1 MSRVRSAVS
10 QVWPRLAAIGGLV
23 LVWALVYRSGYFN
36 ADVLPSPA
44 AAWSSLVHNVANG
57 KIPRA
62 TQASL
67 VRLLIG
73 FTISV
78 GIGTVFGLLEVASS
92 LFERSFGSLVVG
104 LQSLPSIAWLPLAIL
119 WFGLNE
125 RAVIFVVVIGS
136 FPAVALAT
144 VSGLR
149 QVPLILQRAGRT
161 LGANGWRLY
170 RHVVLPA
177 AVPGYV
183 GGLQQGWAFA
193 WRSLMA
199 GELILGGALGLGQ
212 LLNNSRQNLETG
224 TVIATMV
231 VIVLI
236 GIVVDLAVFSTL
248 DHRIRARRGLLAT

>member
-23 LVWALVYRSGYFN
+23 LVWALVYRSGYLN

-136 FPAVALAT
+136 FPAVALDT

-161 LGANGWRLY
+161 LGIIRLP
-170 RHVVLPA
+170 RL
-177 AVPGYV
+177 
-183 GGLQQGWAFA
+183 
-193 WRSLMA
+193 
-199 GELILGGALGLGQ
+199 
-212 LLNNSRQNLETG
+212 SRRL
-224 TVIATMV
+224 
-231 VIVLI
+231 
-236 GIVVDLAVFSTL
+236 
-248 DHRIRARRGLLAT
+248 RRC